1 MRAYSW
7 LSMCLSGAVPAVL
20 FGAVSLAP
28 TGAAAAD
35 CTFTQPLTTQTRCL
49 TAVSIPGNPLRSF
62 DISFVNPDR
71 AEFYFAD
78 RSNSAI
84 DIIDTETLK
93 FKRFLGG
100 FAGVAIKNGT
110 VHNHHSAPDGVT
122 THV

>member
-1 MRAYSW
+1 MKAYNW
-7 LSMCLSGAVPAVL
+7 VLFFLPGAIPAFL
-20 FGAVSLAP
+20 FGAVSLAA
-28 TGAAAAD
+28 TGAVAAD

-71 AEFYFAD
+71 AEFYLAD

-100 FAGVAIKNGT
+100 FAGVALKNGN
-110 VHNHHSAPDGVT
+110 VDSNHSGPDGGPP
-122 THV
+122 

>member
-1 MRAYSW
+1 MGLCEAS
-7 LSMCLSGAVPAVL
+7 AAVL
-20 FGAVSLAP
+20 YGAVSLAP
-28 TGAAAAD
+28 TGVVAAD
-35 CTFTQPLTTQTRCL
+35 CTFTQPLTTETRCL

-71 AEFYFAD
+71 AEFYLAD

-100 FAGVAIKNGT
+100 FIGAALKKGNVDN
-110 VHNHHSAPDGVT
+110 NR
-122 THV
+122 